1 MSTERVPPAY
11 TVEGVSRVSKSIV
24 AKLGLLVAV
33 SMIVLAGSLAFL
45 AQRGVDQM
53 SRSVE
58 QVAERM
64 LNEDIKNKNAND
76 ERSAETYGKAMS
88 GYLASIAGT
97 PLWDFNEESLQDY
110 ARDMLN
116 VPNVAYAV
124 INAADGSPIAGEKK
138 EGPNFRPFAANIL
151 REGKTI
157 GSVEIGLNTTY
168 LAELT
173 QASEQTR
180 DQLIASF
187 SAEAAEAEGS
197 IIRRILFFALGIV
210 SLVLLLNVIGLLRV
224 VAPLRR
230 MTDVV
235 RDLGEGEGDLTVS
248 IAVKTKDEVGRL
260 GMSMNQFIEKLAHL
274 VIDVIGIARRV
285 GGETRMLSDLSEKS
299 MDSIELVN
307 GAVEQ
312 IVSLS
317 ETNAAAVEETN
328 AGVTEMSATAAAVAE
343 AAGQCVQSSAKTS
356 EFTKDVARR
365 MEEVVTDIDAV
376 SLRSQ
381 ENRTKMSALAEAVDS
396 IAGFVGAITG
406 FADQTN
412 LLALNAAIEAARAG
426 EAGRGFAVVADEV
439 RKLAEESNRAARE
452 ISNLMTSLSGYASE
466 SIKATEDEEQTL
478 RLVVEKAEALQKT
491 LKASMNELSSMDA
504 ELNKVSDLART
515 QSLSNTEM
523 AEAVNSIAK
532 GTSDIVERLEGIRR
546 STMDAR
552 EAFES
557 VTDQANTLLEGMEE
571 MERQLGQFKI

>member
-1 MSTERVPPAY
+1 M
-11 TVEGVSRVSKSIV
+11 SKSIV

-138 EGPNFRPFAANIL
+138 EGPNFRPFAADIL

-260 GMSMNQFIEKLAHL
+260 GMSMNQFIEKLARL

-478 RLVVEKAEALQKT
+478 RMVVEKAEALQKT

>member
-1 MSTERVPPAY
+1 
-11 TVEGVSRVSKSIV
+11 
-24 AKLGLLVAV
+24 
-33 SMIVLAGSLAFL
+33 MIVLAGSLAFL

-138 EGPNFRPFAANIL
+138 EGPNFRPFAADIL

-260 GMSMNQFIEKLAHL
+260 GMSMNQFIEKLARL

-478 RLVVEKAEALQKT
+478 RMVVEKAEALQKT

>member
-1 MSTERVPPAY
+1 M
-11 TVEGVSRVSKSIV
+11 SKSIV
-24 AKLGLLVAV
+24 AKLGLLVAA
-33 SMIVLAGSLAFL
+33 SMILLAASLAFL

-88 GYLASIAGT
+88 GYLASIAAT
-97 PLWDFNEESLQDY
+97 PLWDFDEDSLQNY
-110 ARDMLN
+110 AKDMLN

-124 INAADGSPIAGEKK
+124 IFAADGASMAGEKK
-138 EGPNFRPFAANIL
+138 EGAHIKAFSADII
-151 REGKTI
+151 REEKTI
-157 GSVEIGLNTTY
+157 GSVEIGLDTTY

-173 QASEQTR
+173 KASEQTR

-187 SAEAAEAEGS
+187 SAEASDAESA
-197 IIRRILFFALGIV
+197 IVRRILLFALGIV
-210 SLVLLLNVIGLLRV
+210 AAVLVLNVVGLLRV

-260 GMSMNQFIEKLAHL
+260 GMSMNQFIEKLARL
-274 VIDVIGIARRV
+274 VIDVIGIARRI
-285 GGETRMLSDLSEKS
+285 GGETRMLTDLSEKS

-317 ETNAAAVEETN
+317 ESNAAAVEETN
-328 AGVTEMSATAAAVAE
+328 AGVTEMSTTAIAVAK
-343 AAGQCVQSSAKTS
+343 AAGQCVESSAKTFA
-356 EFTKDVARR
+356 FTKDVARR

-426 EAGRGFAVVADEV
+426 EAGRGFAMVADEV

-452 ISNLMTSLSGYASE
+452 ISNLMDSLSGYASE
-466 SIKATEDEEQTL
+466 SIKATEEEEQTL
-478 RLVVEKAEALQKT
+478 RMVVEKTGALQKT
-491 LKASMNELSSMDA
+491 LESSMHELGSMDA
-504 ELNKVSDLART
+504 ELKKVSDLART
-515 QSLSNTEM
+515 QSLSNIEM

-532 GTSDIVERLEGIRR
+532 GTSDIVERLEGIRN
-546 STMDAR
+546 STQDAR
-552 EAFES
+552 RAFES
-557 VTDQANTLLEGMEE
+557 VTEQADALLEGMEE
-571 MERQLGQFKI
+571 MERQLGQFKV